1 LNRRD
6 EKKDKNL
13 PVPKTKLRINT
24 PQPGILLPVPPF
36 ARYLAFSLKAG
47 ANPREPLRELCSV
60 TDGERVVAGIGASLT
75 LALRGSIEGLRAF
88 PSHTG
93 AGFDIPST
101 PSALWIWL
109 RGEDRGELFHRSR
122 LVERKLARAFR
133 LEQALDAFRHHGGR
147 DLTGYE
153 DGTENPKGRKA
164 REAAIVQTPSRLAGS
179 SFVAVQQW
187 EHQFARFDA
196 MTPRQRDDAIGRRR
210 SSNEEIAGAPPSA
223 HVKRTA
229 QENFEPAAFV
239 VRRSMPWADATRAG
253 LVFVAFGCSL
263 DAFEAQLRR
272 MVGLDDGITDAL
284 FQFTRP
290 VTGAYYWCPGMR
302 GGRLDLAP
310 LGL

>member
-1 LNRRD
+1 MR
-6 EKKDKNL
+6 
-13 PVPKTKLRINT
+13 TST
-24 PQPGILLPVPPF
+24 PQPGILLPVPPL
-36 ARYLAFSLKAG
+36 ARYLTFSLKPG
-47 ANPREPLRELCSV
+47 VNPRGPLRELRDV
-60 TDGERVVAGIGASLT
+60 ADGKRVVAGIGASLA
-75 LALRGSIEGLRAF
+75 LALGRNIEALRSF

-93 AGFDIPST
+93 AGFDVPST
-101 PSALWIWL
+101 PSALWIWA
-109 RGEDRGELFHRSR
+109 RGEDQGELFHRSR
-122 LVERKLARAFR
+122 LIERQLARVFR
-133 LEQALDAFRHHGGR
+133 LEQALDAFRHDRGR

-153 DGTENPKGRKA
+153 DGTENPRGRRA
-164 REAAIVQTPSRLAGS
+164 HMAAIVQAPSRLAGS

-187 EHQFARFDA
+187 EHQFGRFEA

-210 SSNEEIAGAPPSA
+210 SNNEEIDNAPRSA

-239 VRRSMPWADATRAG
+239 VRRSMPWADAMRAG

-284 FQFTRP
+284 FKFTRP

-302 GGRLDLAP
+302 RGRLDLAP

>member
-1 LNRRD
+1 MNDCQR
-6 EKKDKNL
+6 
-13 PVPKTKLRINT
+13 
-24 PQPGILLPVPPF
+24 GILLPIPPL
-36 ARYLAFSLKAG
+36 ARYLTFSLKPG
-47 ANPREPLRELCSV
+47 VNPRGPLRELRDV
-60 TDGERVVAGIGASLT
+60 ADGERVVAGIGES
-75 LALRGSIEGLRAF
+75 LALALDRNIEGLHAF
-88 PSHTG
+88 PSCTG
-93 AGFDIPST
+93 AGFDVPST
-101 PSALWIWL
+101 PSSLWIWT

-122 LVERKLARAFR
+122 LIERTLAPAFR
-133 LEQALDAFRHHGGR
+133 LEQALDAFRHDRGR

-153 DGTENPKGRKA
+153 DGTENPKGGKA
-164 REAAIVQTPSRLAGS
+164 RVAAIVQVPSRLAGS

-187 EHQFARFDA
+187 EHQFGRFEA

-210 SSNEEIAGAPPSA
+210 SSNEEIDNAPPSA

-239 VRRSMPWADATRAG
+239 VRRSMPWADAMRAG

-284 FQFTRP
+284 FKFTRP

-302 GGRLDLAP
+302 RGRLDLAP

>member
-1 LNRRD
+1 M
-6 EKKDKNL
+6 
-13 PVPKTKLRINT
+13 PKTTQRINT
-24 PQPGILLPVPPF
+24 PQPGILLPIPPL
-36 ARYLAFSLKAG
+36 ARYLTFSLKPG
-47 ANPREPLRELCSV
+47 VSPREPLRELCEV
-60 TDGERVVAGIGASLT
+60 ADGERVVAGIGASLA
-75 LALRGSIEGLRAF
+75 LALGKNIEGLRAF

-93 AGFDIPST
+93 AGFDVPST
-101 PSALWIWL
+101 PSALWIWV

-122 LVERKLARAFR
+122 LIERTLARAFR
-133 LEQALDAFRHHGGR
+133 LEQALDAFRHDGGR

-164 REAAIVQTPSRLAGS
+164 REAAIVEAPSRLAGS

-187 EHQFARFDA
+187 EHQFGRFEA

-210 SSNEEIAGAPPSA
+210 SSNEEIAGATLSA

-239 VRRSMPWADATRAG
+239 VRRSMPWADAMRAG

-284 FQFTRP
+284 FKFTRP
-290 VTGAYYWCPGMR
+290 VNGAYFWCPGMR
-302 GGRLDLAP
+302 RGRLDLAL